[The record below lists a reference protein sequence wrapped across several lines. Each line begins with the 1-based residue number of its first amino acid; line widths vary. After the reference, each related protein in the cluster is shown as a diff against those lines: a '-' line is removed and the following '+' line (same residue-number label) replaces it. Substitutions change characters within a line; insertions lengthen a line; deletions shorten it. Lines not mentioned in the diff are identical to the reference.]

1 MMTRRISSPSTLRG
15 LTVLVLASALGA
27 CDRNLETP
35 VADAGLQAME
45 ADYVV
50 FGMLS
55 YVTDNGVR
63 SGRIEADTAFVY
75 EETST
80 ALLRQMALVFY
91 DEYGAERATVSGTDG
106 EWNQTTNRM
115 VARGEVVLLIH
126 SDSSRIESA
135 EIYYDQAI
143 DKVWSDLKTVRTMK
157 DGSVFSGTA
166 FESDM
171 MFENL
176 AIRGMRGGLPR
187 NR

>member
-1 MMTRRISSPSTLRG
+1 MIRRTPFPAAFLR
-15 LTVLVLASALGA
+15 LTALVLAAVLSA
-27 CDRNLETP
+27 CDRDLATP
-35 VADAGLQAME
+35 VADAELQAME

-55 YVTDNGVR
+55 YVTDKGVR
-63 SGRIEADTAFVY
+63 SGRVEADTAFVY

-91 DEYGAERATVSGTDG
+91 DEYGAERATVMGTDG
-106 EWNQTTNRM
+106 EWNQATNRM
-115 VARGEVVLLIH
+115 VARGDVVLLIH

-143 DKVWSDLKTVRTMK
+143 DKVWSDSTTVRMMK
-157 DGSVFSGTA
+157 DGALFSGTA

-171 MFENL
+171 TFENL
-176 AIRGMRGGLPR
+176 AIRGMRGGLPPIR
-187 NR
+187 